1 MSEGEKVMKATK
13 ILVIGHWILVIGLLL
28 MSRTAQATAPTYQN
42 TYKPV
47 NHQAVYVMPT
57 TATAP
62 TATFQS
68 TSVYSAQWNQDAQ
81 QSMLNADGSVN
92 SGAYMGAPTRKS
104 PALRKTEINNPGDPD
119 EEEDDGNAPLG
130 DGLLALLAM
139 AVGYAVYR
147 KTRML
152 GAEGS

>member
-42 TYKPV
+42 TYKPI
-47 NHQAVYVMPT
+47 NDQAVYVMPT
-57 TATAP
+57 TATSP

-68 TSVYSAQWNQDAQ
+68 TSVYSEQWNQDAQ

-92 SGAYMGAPTRKS
+92 GEMYGVGRNNAPGVRKVGGQSGT
-104 PALRKTEINNPGDPD
+104 PGS
-119 EEEDDGNAPLG
+119 DGVQQPLG

-147 KTRML
+147 KTRIL
-152 GAEGS
+152 GD

>member
-1 MSEGEKVMKATK
+1 MKATK

-42 TYKPV
+42 TYKPMRD
-47 NHQAVYVMPT
+47 QAVYVMPT

-68 TSVYSAQWNQDAQ
+68 TSVYSEQWNQDAQ

-92 SGAYMGAPTRKS
+92 SGAYMGSQAPSSKPGIRKI
-104 PALRKTEINNPGDPD
+104 TNPG
-119 EEEDDGNAPLG
+119 ENDDQENPLG

-147 KTRML
+147 KTRIL
-152 GAEGS
+152 GDRALGD